1 MSFLD
6 GDIFRTIVAN
16 TPLIAIDL
24 VVEDEHGCILLGE
37 RNNRPAQGFW
47 FVPGGRIRKNER
59 LDDAFRRLVC
69 EELGYQAERSDARL
83 LDLYEHLY
91 TDSVFGETPDTHYV
105 VVAHHLRVQRADLC
119 LPQEQHSDFRW
130 WSKEEMAVADN
141 VHLNSR
147 VYLDKVKG

>member
-24 VVEDEHGCILLGE
+24 VVEDEHGCI
-37 RNNRPAQGFW
+37 
-47 FVPGGRIRKNER
+47 
-59 LDDAFRRLVC
+59 
-69 EELGYQAERSDARL
+69 
-83 LDLYEHLY
+83 
-91 TDSVFGETPDTHYV
+91 TDSVFDEVPDTHYV

-147 VYLDKVKG
+147 IYLDKIEGKRGKGKGKGERGKEGESRYKVKARH

>member
-6 GDIFRTIVAN
+6 DDVFHTIVAN

-24 VVEDEHGCILLGE
+24 VAEDEHGCILLGE
-37 RNNRPAQGFW
+37 RKNRPAQGFW

-59 LDDAFRRLVC
+59 LDDAFRRLVN

-91 TDSVFGETPDTHYV
+91 SDSVFGDTPDTHYV
-105 VVAHHLRVQRADLC
+105 VVAHHLRVRRADLC

-130 WSKEEMAVADN
+130 WSKPEIADADN

-147 VYLDKVKG
+147 VYLDKIKG

>member
-6 GDIFRTIVAN
+6 SDTFKTIVTH

-24 VVEDEHGCILLGE
+24 VVEDEHGCILLGQ

-59 LDDAFRRLVC
+59 LDDAFRRLVT
-69 EELGYQAERSDARL
+69 EELGYQAERSDAKL

-91 TDSVFGETPDTHYV
+91 SDSVFGEKPDTHYV
-105 VVAHHLRVQRADLC
+105 VVAHHLRVKRDALN

-130 WSKEEMAVADN
+130 WPKTEMASCAE
-141 VHLNSR
+141 VHANSR
-147 VYLDKVKG
+147 IYLDRL